1 MKRPDRKKGAN
12 IVWNIFSSVRLTI
25 SLLIILALVSIIGTL
40 IPQGQGAV
48 EFARNLSPGT
58 LRFFSSLNL
67 FDIYHSVWFRI
78 LIATLALN
86 LMVCSIDRFSG
97 TWKRFTARPRPDR
110 SNPFEDLPPD
120 LTFLAESSLN
130 EAGDRVGW
138 FLDSRFKKTRRAV
151 SKDRVSFYGDKG
163 RFSHFGVY
171 LVHLS
176 VLFMLAGSL
185 VGSFL
190 GFEAFVNI
198 AEGERIGKVELKKGG
213 IPMDLGFEVLCDRF
227 FVEFYDNGA
236 PREYRSDLRFFFDG
250 KEVEKASTRVNH
262 PVQFRG
268 VTFYQSSY
276 GTIPG
281 KTVLLNIAR
290 KAGERKETSVTA
302 EMGKKIALPGE
313 GEEGHFQVL
322 DIKEDLKGMLGPA
335 ALISVLPENG
345 KEVRFWLFL
354 DQEKLKDRFPPQML
368 KSPMLNPS
376 AFAPYTFFLKELK
389 MRYYTGLQVNRDP
402 GVSVVWIGCFLMII
416 GFIVAFFTSHRR
428 VWIRVLKTK
437 NGVRISV
444 AGTANKNPVGLQRE
458 VEHLTR
464 DLKELFGKKD

>member
-1 MKRPDRKKGAN
+1 MKKPDRKKGAN
-12 IVWNIFSSVRLTI
+12 TVWNIFSSVKLTI

-48 EFARNLSPGT
+48 EFAHNLSPGT

-67 FDIYHSVWFRI
+67 FDMYHSVWFRI

-110 SNPFEDLPPD
+110 SKPFEDLPPD
-120 LTFLAESSLN
+120 LTFRAESSLN
-130 EAGDRVGW
+130 EAGDRVGR
-138 FLDSRFKKTRRAV
+138 FLGSRFKRTRSAE

-198 AEGERIGKVELKKGG
+198 AEGERIGKVALKKGG
-213 IPMDLGFEVLCDRF
+213 ISMDLGFEVLCDRF

-236 PREYRSDLRFFFDG
+236 PKEYRSDLRFFFDG
-250 KEVEKASTRVNH
+250 KEVKKASTRVNH

-276 GTIPG
+276 GTIPVN
-281 KTVLLNIAR
+281 TVLLKIAR
-290 KAGERKETSVTA
+290 KASERKETSVTA
-302 EMGKKIALPGE
+302 EIGKKIALP

-322 DIKEDLKGMLGPA
+322 DIKVDLKGILGPA

-437 NGVRISV
+437 KGVRISV
-444 AGTANKNPVGLQRE
+444 AGTASKNPVGLERE
-458 VEHLTR
+458 LRQLTSN
-464 DLKELFGKKD
+464 LKNQFDKKG

>member
-12 IVWNIFSSVRLTI
+12 TVWNIFSSVRLTI

-67 FDIYHSVWFRI
+67 FDMYHSVWFRI

-110 SNPFEDLPPD
+110 SKPFEDLPPD

-130 EAGDRVGW
+130 EAGHRVGR
-138 FLDSRFKKTRRAV
+138 FLGSRFKKTRRAE
-151 SKDRVSFYGDKG
+151 SKDRVSFYGEKG

-198 AEGERIGKVELKKGG
+198 AEGERIGKVALKKGG

-227 FVEFYDNGA
+227 LVEFYDNGA

-250 KEVEKASTRVNH
+250 KEVKKASTRVNH
-262 PVQFRG
+262 PVKFRG

-276 GTIPG
+276 GTIPE

-290 KAGERKETSVTA
+290 KASE
-302 EMGKKIALPGE
+302 
-313 GEEGHFQVL
+313 
-322 DIKEDLKGMLGPA
+322 
-335 ALISVLPENG
+335 
-345 KEVRFWLFL
+345 
-354 DQEKLKDRFPPQML
+354 
-368 KSPMLNPS
+368 
-376 AFAPYTFFLKELK
+376 
-389 MRYYTGLQVNRDP
+389 
-402 GVSVVWIGCFLMII
+402 
-416 GFIVAFFTSHRR
+416 
-428 VWIRVLKTK
+428 
-437 NGVRISV
+437 
-444 AGTANKNPVGLQRE
+444 NPVGLERE
-458 VEHLTR
+458 LRQLTSN
-464 DLKELFGKKD
+464 LKNQFDKEG